1 MEHGEGRCGSSTC
14 PALLALTG
22 FSTPGGHSA
31 GVSSTGGAGGTGGGP
46 PLTDFSFF
54 VTNMAA
60 IDDSVGAGGGYGG
73 FYRFAG
79 MR

>member
-31 GVSSTGGAGGTGGGP
+31 GVSSTGGAGGTGSP